1 MLLLVAAG
9 GTYIL
14 ENPMN
19 SLVALHP
26 RFIWLSER
34 LLEHGIIVAQS
45 ERLMCQL
52 LSCLLIWVP
61 FLFPFGPNLGTKRAP
76 QKDTPFRHSFSRRE
90 LKEAGLKSRRLMGE

>member
-45 ERLMCQL
+45 V
-52 LSCLLIWVP
+52 SSNIFILIT
-61 FLFPFGPNLGTKRAP
+61 FINCS
-76 QKDTPFRHSFSRRE
+76 QKGLCVSF
-90 LKEAGLKSRRLMGE
+90 